1 MFRIYFFCMLR
12 IGLTGGIGSGKSTI
26 ARMFEVLG
34 VPVYY
39 ADKASKRLYNTDK
52 ELMAALKQHFG
63 EDIYTGGE
71 INKTR
76 LAEIVFNDEKKLA
89 LLNSLVHPPTIRD
102 AEKWMSKQ
110 NSPYV
115 VKEAALLFES
125 GSVASLDYV
134 IGVRAPV
141 ALRIKRVMDRDGV
154 TRDEVMRRI
163 NRQIDE
169 EIKMK
174 LCDFII
180 QNNEQQLVIP
190 QVLALHQKL
199 VALSAEVLAAG

>member
-1 MFRIYFFCMLR
+1 MLR

-39 ADKASKRLYNTDK
+39 ADKAAKRLYNTDK
-52 ELMAALKQHFG
+52 ELMASLKQHFG
-63 EDIYTGGE
+63 EDIYTEGE

-102 AEKWMSKQ
+102 AEKWMSNQ

-115 VKEAALLFES
+115 IKEAALLFES

-134 IGVRAPV
+134 IGVKAPV

-154 TRDEVMRRI
+154 TREEVMRRI

-199 VALSAEVLAAG
+199 ASLSAQVLAAG

>member
-1 MFRIYFFCMLR
+1 MLR
-12 IGLTGGIGSGKSTI
+12 IGLTGGIGSGKSTV
-26 ARMFEVLG
+26 ARMFEILG

-52 ELMAALKQHFG
+52 ELMALMKQHFG
-63 EDIYTGGE
+63 EDIY
-71 INKTR
+71 INAELNKSK
-76 LAEIVFNDEKKLA
+76 LAEIVFSDEKKLA

-102 AEKWMSKQ
+102 AEKWMRTQKG
-110 NSPYV
+110 PYII
-115 VKEAALLFES
+115 KEAALLFEA

-141 ALRIKRVMDRDGV
+141 SLRIKRVMERDGV
-154 TRDEVMRRI
+154 AREEVMRRI
-163 NRQIDE
+163 NRQVDE

-180 QNNEQQLVIP
+180 QNDEQQLVIP
-190 QVLALHQKL
+190 QVLTLHQKL
-199 VALSAEVLAAG
+199 VALSAQVLAEG

>member
-1 MFRIYFFCMLR
+1 MLR

-39 ADKASKRLYNTDK
+39 ADKASKKLYNTDK

-63 EDIYTGGE
+63 EDIYIDGE

-134 IGVRAPV
+134 IGVKAPV

-154 TRDEVMRRI
+154 TREEVMRRI

-190 QVLALHQKL
+190 QVLSLHQKL
-199 VALSAEVLAAG
+199 ASLSAQVLAAG

>member
-1 MFRIYFFCMLR
+1 
-12 IGLTGGIGSGKSTI
+12 
-26 ARMFEVLG
+26 MFEILG

-52 ELMAALKQHFG
+52 ELMAALKLHFG

-76 LAEIVFNDEKKLA
+76 LAEIVFSDEKKLT

-141 ALRIKRVMDRDGV
+141 ALRTKRVMDRDGV

-169 EIKMK
+169 EIKMR

>member
-1 MFRIYFFCMLR
+1 MLR

-39 ADKASKRLYNTDK
+39 ADKASKKLYNTDK

-63 EDIYTGGE
+63 EDIYIDGE

-134 IGVRAPV
+134 IGVKAPV

-199 VALSAEVLAAG
+199 ASLSAQVLAAG

>member
-1 MFRIYFFCMLR
+1 MLR

-39 ADKASKRLYNTDK
+39 ADKASKKLYNTDK

-63 EDIYTGGE
+63 EDIYIDGE

-134 IGVRAPV
+134 IGVKAPV

-154 TRDEVMRRI
+154 SRDEVMRRI

-199 VALSAEVLAAG
+199 ASLSAQVLAAG